1 MTYVGTDPYLVV
13 TKDGDRYLRLSYDEA
28 HMFRAVK
35 GTKVYSAK
43 QVARH
48 VQRTFRLQERAHET
62 YAWLDHGPQWA
73 KTWPVDAAA
82 LDEARERFHRAEA
95 LWALWCERERLLH
108 TAVREEYA

>member
-13 TKDGDRYLRLSYDEA
+13 NKDGDRYFRLSYDEA
-28 HMFRAVK
+28 HMFRTVK

-48 VQRTFRLQERAHET
+48 VQRTYRLQERAHEA
-62 YAWLDHGPQWA
+62 YAYLERGPQWA

-82 LDEARERFHRAEA
+82 LDTARDRFHRAEA
-95 LWALWCERERLLH
+95 LWILWCERERLLT
-108 TAVREEYA
+108 TAVRLDAA